1 MQTIFLPRSFLP
13 TLIVQ
18 QLTYQCK
25 VKTVCNSI
33 ETLLLCRVFVW
44 AEIKYYIV
52 YEEIIFVIDIFFK
65 KIFRFAFQTID
76 YVIWRTI
83 VEIIPTKVY
92 NCAKLEAAAKALR
105 MKPISGILLKK
116 KMKVFFT
123 MPTIKK
129 LIGFV
134 VVVINY

>member
-1 MQTIFLPRSFLP
+1 M
-13 TLIVQ
+13 
-18 QLTYQCK
+18 
-25 VKTVCNSI
+25 CNSI

-65 KIFRFAFQTID
+65 FYTKIFFFRFAFQTID

>member
-18 QLTYQCK
+18 QLTCQCK
-25 VKTVCNSI
+25 VQTVCNSI

-65 KIFRFAFQTID
+65 FYTKIF
-76 YVIWRTI
+76 
-83 VEIIPTKVY
+83 
-92 NCAKLEAAAKALR
+92 
-105 MKPISGILLKK
+105 
-116 KMKVFFT
+116 FFLGLHF
-123 MPTIKK
+123 KR
-129 LIGFV
+129 
-134 VVVINY
+134 